1 MVEYVVA
8 YNYYMCWISYMAIN
22 KEKRMDGKEKHNQE
36 ADRLMTQLSVEVVY
50 RCGDGLWFTDEKGP
64 SRTAGSAGKGYIKF
78 EKKCCQ
84 E

>member
-1 MVEYVVA
+1 
-8 YNYYMCWISYMAIN
+8 
-22 KEKRMDGKEKHNQE
+22 MDGKEKHNQE

-50 RCGDGLWFTDEKGP
+50 RCGDGLWFTDEERAKSHGQEC
-64 SRTAGSAGKGYIKF
+64 GKGYIKF